1 MGAWEHAH
9 PHPRARTLP
18 SACHLCVQSPR
29 RGDCPAPAPRTRPSQ
44 GLPGS
49 RPDRRPRRPCAEA
62 PAAGGHPTPGLGEGR
77 DGARGGS
84 PCSGGPPLPVLRG
97 QREHTGTWGRNAKGA
112 TKPRCQSARLPG
124 SRAGGPRQDSGAR
137 GLRAALPRRG
147 LHRGARGLGPGV
159 GGRGGRWGS
168 FVTPDPTPP
177 PAERPTVRGAAARP
191 GCPPPRP
198 RSATLASRL
207 AGASARGY
215 GAQPLLLGVASSS
228 RSFILCC
235 GPLSPPDNCDVS
247 VPPGLSDAPSL
258 LGFWWLR
265 FSPIPLNRPQDEAA
279 FIYSSRDAV
288 ISRPPELAL
297 HRCPRR
303 PGLPLPRPAARGVR
317 DRGYPRKE
325 ATQRKAVSVLHA
337 LF

>member
-1 MGAWEHAH
+1 MLFDSFLCHKAPTGIRLNREETSRGQLRKELQINMGAWEHAH

-29 RGDCPAPAPRTRPSQ
+29 RGDCPAPAPRTRPRQ

-177 PAERPTVRGAAARP
+177 PLNGRP
-191 GCPPPRP
+191 C
-198 RSATLASRL
+198 
-207 AGASARGY
+207 
-215 GAQPLLLGVASSS
+215 GV
-228 RSFILCC
+228 LQ
-235 GPLSPPDNCDVS
+235 
-247 VPPGLSDAPSL
+247 
-258 LGFWWLR
+258 
-265 FSPIPLNRPQDEAA
+265 QDRA
-279 FIYSSRDAV
+279 
-288 ISRPPELAL
+288 AL
-297 HRCPRR
+297 HR
-303 PGLPLPRPAARGVR
+303 GPAPQPWPPVSQG
-317 DRGYPRKE
+317 PQHE
-325 ATQRKAVSVLHA
+325 ATGLSHCFLELPQVPEVLFCAVA
-337 LF
+337 P

>member
-1 MGAWEHAH
+1 MSPLRAKPPPRGLPSAGPSHSAKAGAPGEQTRPPAPTSLRGGPGGGGP
-9 PHPRARTLP
+9 PHPRAWWGAGRRPGWLPLQRWSSAARPQRTEG
-18 SACHLCVQSPR
+18 AHGDVGAECQ
-29 RGDCPAPAPRTRPSQ
+29 RGDQAPLPERPAPRLAR
-44 GLPGS
+44 G
-49 RPDRRPRRPCAEA
+49 R
-62 PAAGGHPTPGLGEGR
+62 PTPGLGGPWAPR
-77 DGARGGS
+77 GAAQARSAPRRKGPGARGRGTRR
-84 PCSGGPPLPVLRG
+84 PVGEL
-97 QREHTGTWGRNAKGA
+97 
-112 TKPRCQSARLPG
+112 C
-124 SRAGGPRQDSGAR
+124 
-137 GLRAALPRRG
+137 
-147 LHRGARGLGPGV
+147 
-159 GGRGGRWGS
+159 
-168 FVTPDPTPP
+168 DPWPHPT